1 MKGITNKKVNYGK
14 PEMKIDLKNN
24 IYFPG
29 EIVKGH
35 IYLKSGNYLNKGVI
49 IYTIYGQEKITRN
62 NKYKIEC
69 NNSTKIFYSSL
80 QYPGLIKYSILKG
93 ITIPFQ
99 IDLPSYILPS
109 FEFSVITNNNNNYGY
124 IKNYLQIEIPELNL
138 VKQKFIIIRRPMIK
152 FNSPLSF
159 QNEINS
165 KIFGLFNKGSPILKT
180 SFDKNFYFFNEEIII
195 KINFNN
201 NNSKFCIK
209 CIKIKLIRNVVFK
222 LKENN
227 DDSKINDLIFSDKLF
242 CKSININEKVDLNDK
257 NKDIIFEEKIKIKEP
272 ESVFNKH
279 SVDYLN
285 LGLRDKSNLILFLP
299 SFDSSLF
306 KCEYLI
312 SIEGIY
318 HTLFRI
324 NNIIINMPISVY
336 HKIEGSN
343 NKDNEFNLF
352 NSNINLNEENNE
364 NYKNEEK
371 KENNENED
379 KLFSKPGFNKKDNN
393 NQKNKDKDIKK
404 YNINKNAK
412 KNIIEEEEV
421 KTYRN
426 DKEKEWNNNI
436 TNGQIIPELYKVG
449 DIYEKNK

>member
-1 MKGITNKKVNYGK
+1 MYIHREVDFGK
-14 PEMKIDLKNN
+14 PKMEIVLKNN

-29 EIVKGH
+29 EIIKGH
-35 IYLKSGNYLNKGVI
+35 LYLKSGNYLNKGVI
-49 IYTIYGQEKITRN
+49 IYTIYGQEKITQN

-201 NNSKFCIK
+201 NNSKFYIK
-209 CIKIKLIRNVVFK
+209 FIRIKLIRNVVYK
-222 LKENN
+222 LKENI
-227 DDSKINDLIFSDKLF
+227 DDSKINDLIFSDELF
-242 CKSININEKVDLNDK
+242 CKNININEKMDINDI

-272 ESVFNKH
+272 ENVFNKH

-306 KCEYLI
+306 KCEYI
-312 SIEGIY
+312 INIEGIY
-318 HTLFRI
+318 DTLFPI
-324 NNIIINMPISVY
+324 DNLIINMPISVY
-336 HKIEGSN
+336 HRIENSN
-343 NKDNEFNLF
+343 NEDNEFNLF
-352 NSNINLNEENNE
+352 NSNINLNEEN
-364 NYKNEEK
+364 KEK
-371 KENNENED
+371 EENNENED
-379 KLFSKPGFNKKDNN
+379 GLIPKPGFNKKENN
-393 NQKNKDKDIKK
+393 NQKDKHIKN
-404 YNINKNAK
+404 YNINRSAK
-412 KNIIEEEEV
+412 KNIIEEEEEV

-436 TNGQIIPELYKVG
+436 TNGQIIPELYKVD
-449 DIYEKNK
+449 DINEKNK

>member
-180 SFDKNFYFFNEEIII
+180 SFDKNFYFFNEEIIL

-201 NNSKFCIK
+201 NNSKFYIK
-209 CIKIKLIRNVVFK
+209 FVRIKLIRNIVYK
-222 LKENN
+222 LKENI
-227 DDSKINDLIFSDKLF
+227 DDSKINDLIFSDELF
-242 CKSININEKVDLNDK
+242 CKNININEKMDINDI

-272 ESVFNKH
+272 ENVFNKH

-306 KCEYLI
+306 KCEYI
-312 SIEGIY
+312 INIEGIY
-318 HTLFRI
+318 DTLFPI
-324 NNIIINMPISVY
+324 DNLIINMPISVY
-336 HKIEGSN
+336 HRIENSN
-343 NKDNEFNLF
+343 NEDNEFNLF
-352 NSNINLNEENNE
+352 NSNINLNEEI
-364 NYKNEEK
+364 KEK
-371 KENNENED
+371 EENNENED
-379 KLFSKPGFNKKDNN
+379 GLIPKPGFNKKENN
-393 NQKNKDKDIKK
+393 NQKDKHIKN
-404 YNINKNAK
+404 YNINRSAK
-412 KNIIEEEEV
+412 KNIIEEEEEV

-436 TNGQIIPELYKVG
+436 TNGQIIPELYKVD
-449 DIYEKNK
+449 DINEKNK

>member
-1 MKGITNKKVNYGK
+1 MYFHREVDFGK
-14 PEMKIDLKNN
+14 PKMEIALKNN

-29 EIVKGH
+29 EIIKGH
-35 IYLKSGNYLNKGVI
+35 IYLKSGNYLNKGII
-49 IYTIYGQEKITRN
+49 IYTIYGQEKITQN

-201 NNSKFCIK
+201 NNSKFYIK
-209 CIKIKLIRNVVFK
+209 FIRIKLIRNVVYK

-227 DDSKINDLIFSDKLF
+227 DDSKINDLIFSDELF
-242 CKSININEKVDLNDK
+242 CKNININEKMDINDI

-272 ESVFNKH
+272 ENVFNKH

-299 SFDSSLF
+299 SFESSLF
-306 KCEYLI
+306 KCEYI
-312 SIEGIY
+312 INIEGIY
-318 HTLFRI
+318 DTLFPI
-324 NNIIINMPISVY
+324 DNLIINMPISIY
-336 HKIEGSN
+336 HRIENSN
-343 NKDNEFNLF
+343 NEDNEFNLF
-352 NSNINLNEENNE
+352 NSNINLNEEN
-364 NYKNEEK
+364 KEK
-371 KENNENED
+371 EENNENED
-379 KLFSKPGFNKKDNN
+379 GLIPKPGLNKKENN
-393 NQKNKDKDIKK
+393 NQKDEHIKN
-404 YNINKNAK
+404 YNINRSAK
-412 KNIIEEEEV
+412 KNIIEEEEEV

-436 TNGQIIPELYKVG
+436 TNGQIIPELYKVD
-449 DIYEKNK
+449 DINEKNK

>member
-1 MKGITNKKVNYGK
+1 MFGLHFGVDFGK

-29 EIVKGH
+29 EIIKGN
-35 IYLKSGNYLNKGVI
+35 IYLKSGNFLNKGVI

-69 NNSTKIFYSSL
+69 NNSTKIFYSAL
-80 QYPGLIKYSILKG
+80 QYPGLIKYSISKG
-93 ITIPFQ
+93 ISIPFQ

-124 IKNYLQIEIPELNL
+124 IKNLLQIEIPELKL
-138 VKQKFIIIRRPMIK
+138 MKQKFIIIRRPMIK
-152 FNSPLSF
+152 LNSPLTFESER
-159 QNEINS
+159 ND
-165 KIFGLFNKGSPILKT
+165 KIFGLFNKGNPILKT
-180 SFDKNFYFFNEEIII
+180 SFDKNCYFFNEEIIL

-201 NNSKFCIK
+201 NNSKFSIK
-209 CIKIKLIRNVVFK
+209 FIRIKLIRNVVYK

-227 DDSKINDLIFSDKLF
+227 DDDSKINDLIFSDEIF
-242 CKSININEKVDLNDK
+242 CKNINISEKMVRNDK

-272 ESVFNKH
+272 ENIFNKH

-306 KCEYLI
+306 KCEYI
-312 SIEGIY
+312 IKVEGIY
-318 HTLFRI
+318 DTLFPI
-324 NNIIINMPISVY
+324 DNLIINMPISVY
-336 HKIEGSN
+336 HKIEEKN
-343 NKDNEFNLF
+343 NEFNLF
-352 NSNINLNEENNE
+352 NLNINLNEENDE
-364 NYKNEEK
+364 KEEEK
-371 KENNENED
+371 NENED
-379 KLFSKPGFNKKDNN
+379 ELIPKPGFNKEENN
-393 NQKNKDKDIKK
+393 NQKYKDIEKCGI
-404 YNINKNAK
+404 YNNVNKN
-412 KNIIEEEEV
+412 IEEEEEV

-436 TNGQIIPELYKVG
+436 TNGQIIPELYNL
-449 DIYEKNK
+449 DDTNEKNK